1 MQHPGSCHSRHSLHS
16 NTCLYSESLRR
27 LSLYRTHSSGSVSRS
42 SQSDVSVSI
51 NLLGLCIPLTRFPS
65 VHQFCTRCVGTHT
78 ARPSI
83 TFISFHIRLNSRRSI
98 KQSGNMSEALEMQ
111 STLRPAYSRRGEA
124 MSQPRVNL
132 GQLVSATQHCAQQSR
147 LILLRRNRRSIR
159 EGLGHAFAS
168 QQQTLL

>member
-83 TFISFHIRLNSRRSI
+83 TFIVVSYQIELSPLNQAVGKHERSSRDAIDTSPCVQPSWRSD
-98 KQSGNMSEALEMQ
+98 E
-111 STLRPAYSRRGEA
+111 
-124 MSQPRVNL
+124 
-132 GQLVSATQHCAQQSR
+132 SATC
-147 LILLRRNRRSIR
+147 
-159 EGLGHAFAS
+159 
-168 QQQTLL
+168 